1 MSLYAFDP
9 SSRIPLYLQISQAIG
24 NEVRTHYRPGTQ
36 LPPEPVLAERF
47 EVNRHTLR
55 RAIDELVGAGLVE
68 RRRGLGVFVLDGPHN
83 YGIHKHTRFT
93 RTLEGAGATTES
105 IVLRKLVVPA
115 RDGVARRLEL
125 AEGVDVIWVETL
137 RKANDRP
144 FSVISHFMPAELPP
158 RVYCDYEG
166 GSLHDFIADRLGIAL
181 ERRYSLIATQL
192 AERNDA
198 TLLGIPRHQPILR
211 IKSVNADALTRRP
224 IEYAVGRLRGDRV
237 ELEVKL

>member
-1 MSLYAFDP
+1 MRLYPLDSP
-9 SSRIPLYLQISQAIG
+9 SCITPYLRISRPIG
-24 NEVRTHYRPGTQ
+24 NTGRTDYRPGTQ
-36 LPPEPVLAERF
+36 LPPEPVLAEGF
-47 EVNRHTLR
+47 EGNPHTLR
-55 RAIDELVGAGLVE
+55 LAIGERGGAGLVE

-144 FSVISHFMPAELPP
+144 FSVISHFMPAALAHP
-158 RVYCDYEG
+158 VYADYEG
-166 GSLHDFIADRLGIAL
+166 GSLHDFIAERLGIAL
-181 ERRYSLIATQL
+181 ERRYSLIATLL
-192 AERNDA
+192 AERDDA
-198 TLLGIPRHQPILR
+198 TLLGIPRRQPILR